1 MGKDQFERLLRFAR
15 RTGDRLIVTDP
26 AGEEPIVVM
35 SLEQYE
41 TLIANAFGPSKG
53 FVLPE
58 EDEADVPDFIPAL
71 QIMEEQPVVQP
82 VRQNSVQKVQEKR
95 QEAGEEQFYLEP
107 L

>member
-41 TLIANAFGPSKG
+41 TLVANAFGPSKG
-53 FVLPE
+53 FVMPE

-71 QIMEEQPVVQP
+71 EIMEQEPVAPP
-82 VRQNSVQKVQEKR
+82 VRPVPVQKAPEKPQES
-95 QEAGEEQFYLEP
+95 GEEQFYLEP